1 MEATVLPLKKKK
13 LSSSEERK
21 IQALADRVKDLE
33 DKVYKQS
40 VLVARLLKL
49 LEKKR

>member
-1 MEATVLPLKKKK
+1 MEAKILPLRKRK
-13 LSSSEERK
+13 LRSSEENK

-40 VLVARLLKL
+40 TLVARLLKL